1 MKIKNTLISILIVLF
16 AINCVMLSGFSFFKK
31 PIAENQQIQ
40 KNTNN
45 DNKLWCVTFQLVWND
60 FTDKLSNGK
69 PVQFVGGN
77 PPIADELNKRLYT
90 KDILNENSYYITNGA
105 MTTKLKKQIEK
116 TIWKKFHEKSDI
128 LDSLNWSNKENYLF
142 YAILKKDF
150 NFLTAFDRYN
160 PDTFNNSSEK
170 VKYFGIKE
178 KSDKKLKENISVL
191 FYKSEDEFAVK
202 LLTKENEDVILLRTK
217 QDGDFETLY
226 SYVNE
231 NIVFDEF
238 TKKDTLKVPDIDV
251 NEIISYPE

>member
-1 MKIKNTLISILIVLF
+1 
-16 AINCVMLSGFSFFKK
+16 
-31 PIAENQQIQ
+31 
-40 KNTNN
+40 
-45 DNKLWCVTFQLVWND
+45 
-60 FTDKLSNGK
+60 
-69 PVQFVGGN
+69 
-77 PPIADELNKRLYT
+77 
-90 KDILNENSYYITNGA
+90 

-142 YAILKKDF
+142 YAMLKKDF

-251 NEIISYPE
+251 NEIISYPELCGKRITGTNFMISQALQTIKFKMDNKGGSLKSEAAIAVMRASLPMNPISPRLFHFDKPFIMFLKESKKDKPYYAMKITDTKYLVKQ